1 MPLLRSQGHQL
12 PAEVDWSKTMEAD
25 AQEFK
30 LRLQTF
36 SKQEMGSGAR
46 KRYGTDT
53 ATGVVSWILA
63 GYYQR

>member
-12 PAEVDWSKTMEAD
+12 PAEVDWAKTMEAD

-36 SKQEMGSGAR
+36 SKQEMWSGAR
-46 KRYGTDT
+46 KRNRHSHWG
-53 ATGVVSWILA
+53 S
-63 GYYQR
+63 